1 MGGSIARGLAF
12 SGIIPQSDI
21 TVCDPTEAVLNSI
34 KSQYPQVNV
43 STNNADAVAQ
53 ADIVVVAVKPW
64 LLDGVMAAL
73 NGKFDFSVAAG
84 ATLQHLASFAGEGC
98 KSPAVFRLIPNIAIS
113 VRQSMT
119 FIAHQG
125 ATSEQV
131 GMVCGLFDALGSTMI
146 IEERIMGACT
156 AVSSCGI
163 AYVMR
168 YILRVKEVWSSA
180 FIPDRLAT

>member
-73 NGKFDFSVAAG
+73 NGKFDFSRQILVSVVAG

-98 KSPAVFRLIPNIAIS
+98 KSPAVLSLSHTAEPENIMPSASGCSATGCSSQWSIS
-113 VRQSMT
+113 VEVACPQLRLPQPLP
-119 FIAHQG
+119 
-125 ATSEQV
+125 
-131 GMVCGLFDALGSTMI
+131 CGL
-146 IEERIMGACT
+146 
-156 AVSSCGI
+156 
-163 AYVMR
+163 Y
-168 YILRVKEVWSSA
+168 W
-180 FIPDRLAT
+180 

>member
-43 STNNADAVAQ
+43 STSNADAVAQ

-73 NGKFDFSVAAG
+73 NGKFDFSRQILVSVVAG
-84 ATLQHLASFAGEGC
+84 ASL
-98 KSPAVFRLIPNIAIS
+98 
-113 VRQSMT
+113 
-119 FIAHQG
+119 
-125 ATSEQV
+125 
-131 GMVCGLFDALGSTMI
+131 
-146 IEERIMGACT
+146 
-156 AVSSCGI
+156 
-163 AYVMR
+163 
-168 YILRVKEVWSSA
+168 
-180 FIPDRLAT
+180 